1 MFLDSNTIAQLNGL
15 VTNIKVPIRFEA
27 SLDDSK
33 RSGQMRE
40 MLNQVAE
47 LSPLIE
53 FVEVA
58 NERTPSFAIAR
69 VDSDVSVRIAGLPM
83 GEEFSSFVLA
93 LVQVGGHPVREDED
107 LIQSIKELTEP
118 HEFVTYMSL
127 TCQNCPTVVQ
137 ALNAM
142 SVINPLIKHT
152 AVEGGAFQDEI
163 NERGIKAVPAV
174 YMDGEPFGQ
183 GRMSLAEIVAKL
195 DSNSGTKR
203 AEKLNAVDPF
213 DMLIV
218 GGGPAGASAAV
229 YAARKGLR
237 VGVATAN
244 VGGQVLDTAS
254 IENLTVLNK
263 IGGTELGS
271 ELNQSMAHYGVEIM
285 SGLNAV
291 ALHDKDENSLFAVDF
306 DGDVTLRAKSIVLA
320 TGARYRTTGVL
331 GEAEYRNN
339 GVSFCPHCDGPLFK
353 DKPVAVI
360 GGGNS
365 AIEAAIDLAGICTH
379 VTVIEMM
386 PELKADE
393 VLLDKLASL
402 SNTTVVT
409 SAALQS
415 VEGDGTDMTGVTYR
429 DSAGETH
436 AVEANGM
443 FVQIGLIPNAEW
455 LDGTLDLNRGAVVI
469 DGKNATSMPGVYA
482 AGDVTDIPYKQVLI
496 ALGAGANA
504 SLGAFDYLIRH

>member
-1 MFLDSNTIAQLNGL
+1 MFLDSNTIAQLKGL
-15 VTNIKVPIRFEA
+15 VTNVKMPIRFEA
-27 SLDDSK
+27 SLDDTK
-33 RSGQMRE
+33 RSEQMRE
-40 MLNQVAE
+40 MLTQVAE
-47 LSPLIE
+47 LSPMIE
-53 FVEVA
+53 FAEVA
-58 NERTPSFAIAR
+58 NERTPSFAISR

-83 GEEFSSFVLA
+83 GEEFSSSVLA

-107 LIQSIKELTEP
+107 LIESIKNLSEP

-152 AVEGGAFQDEI
+152 AVEGGAFQDEV
-163 NERGIKAVPAV
+163 NARGIKAVPAV
-174 YMDGEPFGQ
+174 YMDGELFGQ

-195 DSNSGTKR
+195 DSNSGSKR
-203 AEKLNAVDPF
+203 AEKLNAAEPF

-237 VGVATAN
+237 VGVATHN

-254 IENLTVLNK
+254 IENLTVLEK
-263 IGGTELGS
+263 IGGTELGG
-271 ELNQSMAHYGVEIM
+271 ELAQSMANYSVEVM
-285 SGLNAV
+285 SGLIATKLN
-291 ALHDKDENSLFAVDF
+291 DKAEDGLFTVEF
-306 DGDVTLRAKSIVLA
+306 DGDVRLKAKSVVLS
-320 TGARYRTTGVL
+320 TGARYRTTGVP

-353 DKPVAVI
+353 GKPVGVI

-365 AIEAAIDLAGICTH
+365 AIEAAIDLAGICSH
-379 VTVIEMM
+379 VTVVELM
-386 PELKADE
+386 PGLKADE
-393 VLLDKLASL
+393 VLLEKLSSL
-402 SNTTVVT
+402 PNVTVHT
-409 SAALQS
+409 SAALES
-415 VEGDGTDMTGVTYR
+415 VEGDGSEMTSLTFK
-429 DSAGETH
+429 DSDGELQR
-436 AVEANGM
+436 VEANGM

-455 LDGTLDLNRGAVVI
+455 LNGTLEMNRGAVVV
-469 DGKNATSMPGVYA
+469 DQRNATSMPGVFA

-496 ALGAGANA
+496 SLGAGANA
-504 SLGAFDYLIRH
+504 SLSAFDYLIRQ

>member
-1 MFLDSNTIAQLNGL
+1 MFLDSNTISQLKGL
-15 VTNIKVPIRFEA
+15 VSNIQVPIRFEA
-27 SLDDSK
+27 SLDGTK
-33 RSGQMRE
+33 RSEQMRE
-40 MLNQVAE
+40 MLTQVAE

-53 FVEVA
+53 FVEVPDR
-58 NERTPSFAIAR
+58 RTPSFAISR
-69 VDSDVSVRIAGLPM
+69 VDSEVSVRIAGLPM

-93 LVQVGGHPVREDED
+93 MVQVGGHPVRADED
-107 LIQSIKELTEP
+107 VIEAIKALDEP

-152 AVEGGAFQDEI
+152 AVEGGAFQNEIDEH
-163 NERGIKAVPAV
+163 GIKAVPTV
-174 YMDGEPFGQ
+174 FMDGEIFGQ

-195 DSNSGTKR
+195 DTNSGAKR
-203 AEKLNAVDPF
+203 AEKLNSVEPF

-237 VGVATAN
+237 VGVATHN

-254 IENLTVLNK
+254 IENLTVLEK

-271 ELNQSMAHYGVEIM
+271 ELNQSMTNYGVEVIT
-285 SGLNAV
+285 GLTAR
-291 ALHDKDENSLFAVDF
+291 ALHNKDENSLFAVDF
-306 DGDVTLRAKSIVLA
+306 EGDITLRARSVVVA
-320 TGARYRTTGVL
+320 TGARYRTTGVP
-331 GEAEYRNN
+331 GEDQYRNH

-353 DKPVAVI
+353 GQSVAVI

-365 AIEAAIDLAGICTH
+365 AIEAAIDLAGICSD

-402 SNTTVVT
+402 PNTSVVT
-409 SAALQS
+409 SAALQE
-415 VEGDGTDMTGVTYR
+415 VHGDGTDMTGLSYR
-429 DSAGETH
+429 DVDGEIHT
-436 AVEANGM
+436 VDANGM
-443 FVQIGLIPNAEW
+443 FVQIGLVPNSEW
-455 LDGTLDLNRGAVVI
+455 LDGVLDLNRGAVAI
-469 DGKNATSMPGVYA
+469 DSQNATSMPGVFA

-496 ALGAGANA
+496 SLGAGANA